1 MSEPIQNPESRIQ
14 NSPTWVDQPRAVREG
29 EGLDTERLQAYL
41 EEHLPEASGT
51 LSVEQFPSGFSNLT
65 YLIRLDEQEFVLRRP
80 PFGTNVKGAHDMG
93 REYTILA
100 HLSPVYPKAPRP
112 LVYCDDISVL
122 GAPFYVM
129 ERVEGVIL
137 RPVMP
142 DGMIPPPERMARIA
156 EAFVD
161 TFAELHAVDFKAAG
175 LGELGRPEGYVRR
188 QVEGW
193 TKRYRRART
202 DDVPE
207 VERMAAWLNEH
218 QPLESAAAL
227 IHNDYKYDNLVLD
240 PADWSRVR
248 AVLDWEMTTLGDP
261 LMDLGSSLGY
271 WVDPDDPPAMQQ
283 LRLSP
288 TTLPGNPTRAELV
301 ERYAQ
306 ASGRDVGDAVFYY
319 VYGLFKLAVIVQQIY
334 YRYKHGHTQ
343 DPRFARLIDA
353 VRGCGY
359 AAVQAIEKGRID
371 RLFG

>member
-1 MSEPIQNPESRIQ
+1 MDEPIQNPKSNIQ
-14 NSPTWVDQPRAVREG
+14 NRPWVDQPKAVREG
-29 EGLDTERLQAYL
+29 EALDTERLQVYL
-41 EEHLPEASGT
+41 NEHLPEVGGA

-65 YLIRLDEQEFVLRRP
+65 YLIRRGAQELVLRRS
-80 PFGTNVKGAHDMG
+80 PFGATVKSAHDMG

-112 LVYCDDISVL
+112 LLYCDDASVL

-129 ERVEGVIL
+129 ERVEGIIL

-142 DGMIPPPERMARIA
+142 EAMIPPPARMARIA

-161 TFAELHAVDFKAAG
+161 TFAELHAVDFEAAG
-175 LGELGRPEGYVRR
+175 LGDLGRPQGYVQR

-193 TKRYRRART
+193 AKRYRRART

-207 VERMAAWLNEH
+207 IERMAAWLAAH
-218 QPLESAAAL
+218 QPPESDAAL

-240 PADWSRVR
+240 PADWTRVR

-271 WVDPDDPPAMQQ
+271 WIDPGDPPAMQH
-283 LRLSP
+283 LHLSP
-288 TTLPGNPTRAELV
+288 TTLPGNPTRTELV
-301 ERYAQ
+301 ERYAKT
-306 ASGRDVGDAVFYY
+306 SGRDIGHVVFYY

-343 DPRFARLIDA
+343 DSRFARLIDA
-353 VRGCGY
+353 VRSCGY
-359 AAVQAIEKGRID
+359 AGVQAIEKGRID